1 MTSNKMLRLAVS
13 AGDPSGVGPDV
24 VVAAASG
31 EWDSELVVFGDGD
44 MLKERADLLGLPLN
58 LETYDPAVSRRS
70 GNGTLSLIHTPL
82 NEPAKPGVAQVANAD
97 VVVDV
102 LRACAKGCMEGD
114 FDAMVTAPVN
124 KAVISD
130 SGTPFSGHTEFLA
143 ELTGAEKV
151 VMLLASGDL
160 RVALATTHIPL
171 RQVAD
176 AIDEDELVDVLRV
189 MNADLKA
196 KFGLSEPRISVLGL
210 NPHAGEGGH
219 LGMED
224 IEVVGPAIEAARNS
238 GVNAVGPLPADTAFN
253 AKLRETTDAYLA
265 MYHDQGLPVLKYAS
279 FGAAVNITLGLPIIR
294 TSVDHG
300 TAFDI
305 AGTGKASAASF
316 IEAVRVAESLARRST
331 RGTASQ

>member
-1 MTSNKMLRLAVS
+1 MTSSRVLRLAVS

-24 VVAAASG
+24 VVAAAS
-31 EWDSELVVFGDGD
+31 ENWNSELVFIGDGT
-44 MLKERADLLGLPLN
+44 MLAERADLLGLPLS
-58 LETYDPAVSRRS
+58 LETYDPATPRSS

-82 NEPAKPGVAQVANAD
+82 VEIAKPGAAQVANAP

-102 LRACAKGCMEGD
+102 LRACAKGCMED
-114 FDAMVTAPVN
+114 AFDAMVTAPVN
-124 KAVISD
+124 KAVIND

-151 VMLLASGDL
+151 VMLLASGNL

-171 RQVAD
+171 RQVPD
-176 AIDEDELVDVLRV
+176 AINQDDLVSVLDVI
-189 MNADLKA
+189 NADLKA
-196 KFGLSEPRISVLGL
+196 KFGLSEPRIAVLGL

-219 LGMED
+219 LGVED
-224 IEVVGPAIEAARNS
+224 MEVVAPAVETAQRS
-238 GVNAVGPLPADTAFN
+238 GVNAVGPVPADTAFN
-253 AKLRETTDAYLA
+253 VNLREATDAYLA

-305 AGTGKASAASF
+305 AATGKASAASF
-316 IEAVRVAESLARRST
+316 VEAVRVAERLAGQRL
-331 RGTASQ
+331 